1 MSKEGQPEL
10 VGAVENCIALLVPSD
25 GKARA
30 MVEKIKKSGVLL
42 AKL

>member
-1 MSKEGQPEL
+1 MSQEGQPEL
-10 VGAVENCIALLVPSD
+10 VGAVENFIALLVPSD